1 MSKSSLAMLIY
12 VLGLIFGALVLDL
25 WSADT
30 GPKALI
36 GIVWTAIF
44 LIALLWTDK
53 YENR

>member
-1 MSKSSLAMLIY
+1 MSKSSLAILIY
-12 VLGLIFGALVLDL
+12 IVGLIFGALALDL

-36 GIVWTAIF
+36 GIVWTTIL
-44 LIALLWTDK
+44 LIALFCADK

>member
-44 LIALLWTDK
+44 LIALSLTDK